1 MQEIIN
7 TMFWL
12 RPEGWLTLWGLM
24 IPLAL
29 VFALALLK
37 AARER
42 AQERTRLKLV
52 REKIAVALDTE
63 DPPESDEMAEEAL
76 AAVASFPA
84 SSAIH
89 RAVVAVTRARTL
101 ATPDVQ
107 AATDAVSAV
116 CEARL
121 STVRN
126 IPNLLMLAG
135 LLGTVLGLAGSIGTL
150 VEPIRNAARA
160 TEPGQLASALG
171 QTMSVMQGA
180 FGASLWGILL
190 SLITG
195 IAYALAARQQEAFQ
209 DELSAFVHAELVP
222 ATFPRALTSQ
232 MERMSRYL
240 RDAGQSFQDIHRR
253 LQEVAG
259 QLETVLGQA
268 GDTLGQSL
276 DGLAKTSTQIETV
289 FGNIDTSVQQLTQ
302 GLGRGVSELVQ
313 AQEGA
318 ATSLRSSSREMEK
331 NLSAQATSI
340 TRLQATVENSTS
352 TLLQRVQT
360 VGDSLSHASKKF
372 EEAGSNLQVEQ
383 SSYAARLD
391 HNFEQLTRA
400 LMHGSAPRGDVA
412 PAASD

>member
-1 MQEIIN
+1 MQTLIQ
-7 TMFWL
+7 TLFWL
-12 RPEGWLTLWGLM
+12 RPEGWLTLWLLM
-24 IPLAL
+24 IPLTAL
-29 VFALALLK
+29 FVLTLIK
-37 AARER
+37 AAAER
-42 AQERTRLKLV
+42 SLERTRLKQV
-52 REKIAVALDTE
+52 REKIAVALDSD
-63 DPPESDEMAEEAL
+63 DPPESDEMAEDAL
-76 AAVASFPA
+76 GAVKGFPER
-84 SSAIH
+84 SAIR
-89 RAVVAVTRARTL
+89 RAVVAVARARTL

-107 AATDAVSAV
+107 AASDAVIAV
-116 CEARL
+116 SEAQL

-160 TEPGQLASALG
+160 TEPGQLAGALG
-171 QTMSVMQGA
+171 QTLSVMQGA

-190 SLITG
+190 SLGTG
-195 IAYALAARQQEAFQ
+195 VVYALAARQQEAFQ
-209 DELSAFVHAELVP
+209 DELLAFVHAELVP

-240 RDAGQSFQDIHRR
+240 RDAGQSFQDIHKR
-253 LQEVAG
+253 LQDVAG

-313 AQEGA
+313 AQESA
-318 ATSLRSSSREMEK
+318 ATSLRTSSREMEK

-340 TRLQATVENSTS
+340 TRLQDTVTHNTER
-352 TLLQRVQT
+352 LLERVQT
-360 VGDSLSHASKKF
+360 VGDALSRASGKF
-372 EEAGSNLQVEQ
+372 EEVGADFQVEQ
-383 SSYAARLD
+383 SNYAARLD
-391 HNFEQLTRA
+391 RNFEQLTRTLA
-400 LMHGSAPRGDVA
+400 RGDAA

>member
-1 MQEIIN
+1 MPP
-7 TMFWL
+7 FPFLDALFRL
-12 RPEGWLTLWGLM
+12 RPEGWATLLGLMVPLTLYFT
-24 IPLAL
+24 
-29 VFALALLK
+29 VNLLG

-42 AQERTRLKLV
+42 AQERARLGLV
-52 REKIAVALDTE
+52 RRKLQPALDSE

-76 AAVASFPA
+76 AAVAAFPA
-84 SSAIH
+84 GSAIR

-107 AATDAVSAV
+107 AATGAVSALS
-116 CEARL
+116 EARL

-126 IPNLLMLAG
+126 VPNLLMLAG

-190 SLITG
+190 SLLTG
-195 IAYALAARQQEAFQ
+195 IVYALAARRQEAFQ

-222 ATFPRALTSQ
+222 ATFPRALSSQ

-276 DGLAKTSTQIETV
+276 DGLARTSTQIETV

-302 GLGRGVSELVQ
+302 GLSRGVSDLVQ
-313 AQEGA
+313 AQESA
-318 ATSLRSSSREMEK
+318 ATSLRSSSREMER
-331 NLSAQATSI
+331 NLLTQATSLS
-340 TRLQATVENSTS
+340 RLQDTVTGNTER
-352 TLLQRVQT
+352 LLERVQT
-360 VGDSLSHASKKF
+360 VGDALSRASGKF
-372 EEAGSNLQVEQ
+372 EQVGADFQVEQ
-383 SSYAARLD
+383 SNYAARLD
-391 HNFEQLTRA
+391 RNFEQLTRTLA
-400 LMHGSAPRGDVA
+400 RGDLP
-412 PAASD
+412 PAAND